1 MWYAPII
8 FLKVGHY
15 AFYSR
20 FPYSHD
26 HKTRYDSCSTLMEN
40 TTIKESDV

>member
-8 FLKVGHY
+8 FLEVGHY
-15 AFYSR
+15 AFYSC

-26 HKTRYDSCSTLMEN
+26 LKTRYDSCSTLMEN
-40 TTIKESDV
+40 MNIKEADV